1 MVRYN
6 RTKTPCALL
15 HDLRFLNLRLMA
27 KRPIT
32 DYPNAPDI
40 ESSTLDYA
48 TRFSRRAGAWF
59 LLCQKQAT
67 QKLLTGTALNVLDVG
82 GGHGQNIDSVLELGH
97 TLTILGSKGS
107 SIEMIQDVI
116 ENNTVSYNTGNFLT
130 LPYDDNSFD
139 VVISYRTFS
148 HMDQWDSF
156 IGELAR
162 VAKSRVIVD
171 YPSSCSFNI
180 LYNALFFLKKKI
192 ETNTREY
199 NSFSPRTIEASF
211 EKNNFRLASQYK
223 QFFLPMALH
232 RMLDIRPL
240 SESCESIF
248 RFLKLTALFGSP
260 VIACFER
267 I

>member
-1 MVRYN
+1 
-6 RTKTPCALL
+6 
-15 HDLRFLNLRLMA
+15 MA

-48 TRFSRRAGAWF
+48 TRFNRRAGAWF
-59 LLCQKQAT
+59 LFCQKKAT
-67 QKLLTGTALNVLDVG
+67 QKLLAGTALNVLDVG
-82 GGHGQNIDSVLELGH
+82 GGHGQNINTVIEQGH
-97 TLTILGSKGS
+97 TLTILGSNGS
-107 SIEMIQDVI
+107 SIEMIQDAI
-116 ENNTVSYNTGNFLT
+116 ENSTISYNTGNLLA

-148 HMDQWDSF
+148 HMEQWENF

-171 YPSSCSFNI
+171 YPSNCSFNI
-180 LYNALFFLKKKI
+180 FYNALFFLKKKF
-192 ETNTREY
+192 EPNTREY
-199 NSFSPRTIEASF
+199 NSFASRTIEAIF
-211 EKNNFRLASQYK
+211 EKHGFRLESQYK
-223 QFFLPMALH
+223 QYFLPMALH

-240 SESCESIF
+240 SESSESVF
-248 RFLKLTALFGSP
+248 RFLQLTALFGSP
-260 VIACFER
+260 VIACFEQ